1 MDNRSRVGLVTEA
14 GRPFSAHVEDALV
27 SLVPKFQRHFPVLRD
42 DLTLVEVLEE
52 AGRRIERREDQGG
65 RIERLHGYAWVTLR
79 SIATSRLRRGDGRMA
94 QRTLT
99 AEEGEAA
106 LDATPTREGTA
117 DHIER
122 TILLREVLDT
132 LTPDERLVCI
142 WKKAG
147 FSSQEIANRRG
158 GTAAA
163 VDTMLSRVRQK
174 VRRLLGGTIGG
185 ARRERSNEGPADTG
199 QESSA
204 PAGGEDENPNGR

>member
-1 MDNRSRVGLVTEA
+1 MDNRSRFGLVNEA

-132 LTPDERLVCI
+132 LTLDERLVCM

-147 FSSQEIANRRG
+147 FSSQEIADRRG

-163 VDTMLSRVRQK
+163 VDTMLSRVRRK
-174 VRRLLGGTIGG
+174 VRRLFGGNTGG
-185 ARRERSNEGPADTG
+185 ARRG
-199 QESSA
+199 
-204 PAGGEDENPNGR
+204 